1 MNDTIL
7 LFTGIGVFGLMLVA
21 VILTVVEFA
30 HIDKRCKQTSSAQS
44 ATRSQAEPRRAEDRD

>member
-7 LFTGIGVFGLMLVA
+7 LFTGIGVFGLMLIA

-30 HIDKRCKQTSSAQS
+30 QMDKR
-44 ATRSQAEPRRAEDRD
+44 RSQGSAALSGTTDPAEPKRYEDRD

>member
-7 LFTGIGVFGLMLVA
+7 LFTGIGVFGLMLIA

-30 HIDKRCKQTSSAQS
+30 QMDERHKRVDSEASAAPAS
-44 ATRSQAEPRRAEDRD
+44 AEPKRVEDRD